1 MHRLTRLTR
10 SMTLRTRLIA
20 LGAVAVISLAVV
32 GGASTLI
39 MHGVRGQVQTSTA
52 DQRRSLILSHAF
64 EAWITNDDQNN
75 MYVAVVALRDPA
87 KHTLA
92 ETTWGQAAAGYRES
106 SADLAK
112 LAPLLTVP
120 AQKSLLAKIQANLR
134 SFQRFSLQMRGDA
147 AAGRVARAV
156 HDTTVANL
164 APSNALPVEFAKL
177 RSMLDGDAIASQRSA
192 ASSAAFGTTT
202 VITVLAIALPLL
214 LLVIVTTIRSIVRR
228 MRPLLDRMQSLQD
241 HESADLRA
249 SLERLADGDL
259 TLSAAVV
266 TEPLEDASRDELGQ
280 IAAAVNG
287 IRSSMAG
294 SVEAYD
300 RTRDQLTQLLVEV
313 RDAAAGVSAASQ
325 QVANTSNDVDRA
337 VGEIATAVTEVAEG
351 AGRQVHMVEDTKA
364 TAGSTAESASQA
376 HDLARAGVE
385 AVVEAS
391 SAMEG
396 LRESSQVVNDTITQ
410 LAERSERIG
419 QIVETITGI
428 AAQTNLLALNAAIEA
443 ARAGEQGR
451 GFAVVADEVRKLAEE
466 SQHAAEQ
473 ISGLIGEIQTET
485 RHAVDVVAEGG
496 ERTQSGTA
504 VVERA
509 RETFLEIGAGIE
521 TMNER
526 IAEIVR
532 TTDDLAQV
540 TEMSSAAAEEVSA
553 ASEETSASTQE
564 IAVAARGLATTAEG
578 LNGLIGRFRLRE
590 G

>member
-1 MHRLTRLTR
+1 VRRLTR

-20 LGAVAVISLAVV
+20 LGAVAVISLAVL
-32 GGASTLI
+32 GGTSSLI
-39 MHGVRGQVQTSTA
+39 MNGVRGKVHSSTA
-52 DQRRSLILSHAF
+52 DQRTSMILSHAY
-64 EAWITNDDQNN
+64 EAWIRNDDQNN
-75 MYVAVVALRDPA
+75 MYAAVIALRDPSQH
-87 KHTLA
+87 KLA
-92 ETTWGQAAAGYRES
+92 EVTWGQAVDGYRES
-106 SADLAK
+106 AADLTK
-112 LAPLLTVP
+112 LAPLVTDP
-120 AQKSLLAKIQANLR
+120 AQAAELKRIRASLQ
-134 SFQRFSLQMRGDA
+134 SFQSFSLQLRADA
-147 AAGRVARAV
+147 QAGRVQRAV
-156 HDTTVANL
+156 YDTTVANL
-164 APSNALPVEFAKL
+164 KPSNDLPIEFAKL
-177 RSMLDGDAIASQRSA
+177 RSMLDSA
-192 ASSAAFGTTT
+192 AISSQASAESSAGFGMTA
-202 VITVLAIALPLL
+202 VLVVCAIALPLL
-214 LLVIVTTIRSIVRR
+214 LLVVVTTIRSIVRR
-228 MRPLLDRMQSLQD
+228 MRPLLERMQSLQD
-241 HESADLRA
+241 HESADLRT

-259 TLSAAVV
+259 TVSATVV
-266 TEPLEDASRDELGQ
+266 TEPIEDASGDELGQ

-287 IRSSMAG
+287 IRASMAG

-300 RTRDQLTQLLVEV
+300 RTRDQLTHLLIEV
-313 RDAAAGVSAASQ
+313 RDAAAGVTTASH
-325 QVANTSNDVDRA
+325 QVASTSGEVDRA

-351 AGRQVHMVEDTKA
+351 AGRQVHMVDDTKT
-364 TAGSTAESASQA
+364 TAGETAGAAEHA
-376 HDLARAGVE
+376 HELARAGVE
-385 AVVEAS
+385 AAVEAS
-391 SAMEG
+391 GAMDG
-396 LRESSQVVNDTITQ
+396 LRESSQVVSATISE

-496 ERTQSGTA
+496 ERTENGTA

-521 TMNER
+521 AMNVQ

-540 TEMSSAAAEEVSA
+540 TEMSSAAAEQVSA

-564 IAVAARGLATTAEG
+564 IAVAARGLASTADG
-578 LNGLIGRFRLRE
+578 LNALIGHFQFRE
-590 G
+590 D

>member
-1 MHRLTRLTR
+1 MHRLSRLIP
-10 SMTLRTRLIA
+10 SLTLRTRLIA
-20 LGAVAVISLAVV
+20 LGAVAVLALAVV

-39 MHGVRGQVQTSTA
+39 MRGVRGQVQTSTA
-52 DQRRSLILSHAF
+52 DQQRSLILSHAY

-75 MYVAVVALRDPA
+75 MYVAVVALRDPS
-87 KHTLA
+87 KHRLA
-92 ETTWGQAAAGYRES
+92 ETTWGQAAAGYRQ
-106 SADLAK
+106 SAAGLAK
-112 LAPLLTVP
+112 LAPLLTDP
-120 AQKSLLAKIQANLR
+120 AQKALLAKLRSNLR
-134 SFQRFSLQMRGDA
+134 SFQHFSLQMRADA
-147 AAGRVARAV
+147 QAGRVARAV

-164 APSNALPVEFAKL
+164 APSNALPVEFGKL

-202 VITVLAIALPLL
+202 VVTVLAIALPIL

-228 MRPLLDRMQSLQD
+228 MRPLLERMQSLQD

-249 SLERLADGDL
+249 SLERLAEGDL

-266 TEPLEDASRDELGQ
+266 TEPLEDASGDELGQ

-287 IRSSMAG
+287 IRTSMAG

-300 RTRDQLTQLLVEV
+300 RTRDQLTRLLVEV

-325 QVANTSNDVDRA
+325 QVATTSNDVDRA

-351 AGRQVHMVEDTKA
+351 AGRQVHMVDDTKA

-485 RHAVDVVAEGG
+485 RRAVEVVAEGG

-521 TMNER
+521 AMNER

-553 ASEETSASTQE
+553 ASQETSASTQE

-578 LNGLIGRFRLRE
+578 LNGLIGRFRLRDE
-590 G
+590 